1 LKGSKRPINLHRK
14 ATPDLRD
21 KYRPWKIATMAEG
34 KTAIVAATTLLT
46 RAGSPRHVQLEP
58 QQILFAQ
65 GSSGKTLFYITRG
78 RGKLAISSSSGKQAT
93 ISVFTAGDF
102 VGEESLA
109 GGSTKRTAT
118 ATATTRCTALEIDRD
133 AMIRLLQMDHDCSD
147 LFLERLLARSMRL
160 QASLVDQRFNS
171 SAKRLARTLLLM
183 AEAGEPSGGATLIP
197 AISQTALAQRIGA
210 TRSRVSDLMKRFK
223 ELGFI
228 ENSGGI
234 RVHKTLTN
242 VLLHDEDYK

>member
-1 LKGSKRPINLHRK
+1 MVEPKLS
-14 ATPDLRD
+14 
-21 KYRPWKIATMAEG
+21 
-34 KTAIVAATTLLT
+34 IVAATALLA
-46 RAGSPRHVQLEP
+46 RAGSSRHVQFEP

-78 RGKLAISSSSGKQAT
+78 RGRLSISSNSGKQAT
-93 ISVFTAGDF
+93 ISLFASGDF

-109 GGSTKRTAT
+109 GGYSRRTAT
-118 ATATTRCTALEIDRD
+118 AAAITHCAALEIKRD
-133 AMIRLLQMDHDCSD
+133 AMIRLLQTDHACSD
-147 LFLERLLARSMRL
+147 LFLERLLARSIRL

-171 SAKRLARTLLLM
+171 SAKRLARALLLM

-210 TRSRVSDLMKRFK
+210 TRSRVSGLMKRFR
-223 ELGFI
+223 ELGFL
-228 ENSGGI
+228 ENSGRI
-234 RVHKTLTN
+234 RVHKSLIN

>member
-1 LKGSKRPINLHRK
+1 
-14 ATPDLRD
+14 
-21 KYRPWKIATMAEG
+21 MAES
-34 KTAIVAATTLLT
+34 KTAAVAATALLT
-46 RAGSPRHVQLEP
+46 RAGSPRHVQFEP
-58 QQILFAQ
+58 RQILFAQ

-78 RGKLAISSSSGKQAT
+78 RGKLVISSSSGKQAT
-93 ISVFTAGDF
+93 ITLFTTGDF

-109 GGSTKRTAT
+109 GGYSKRMAT
-118 ATATTRCTALEIDRD
+118 ATATTRCTALEIERD

-183 AEAGEPSGGATLIP
+183 AEAGEPSGGAILIP
-197 AISQTALAQRIGA
+197 EISQTALAQRIGA
-210 TRSRVSDLMKRFK
+210 TRSRVSDLMKRFR
-223 ELGFI
+223 ELGFLKD
-228 ENSGGI
+228 SGGI
-234 RVHKTLTN
+234 RVHKSLIN